1 MNKGLFLFLLLL
13 LGSLAHAQYGGQ
25 WILGERLNFVNG
37 GRVMTE
43 TGEKKNNGFMFKV
56 APSLGYFVRNGL
68 AVGVGVGYEYM
79 KDVNGHQNT
88 FEVTPFVRYDFGGG
102 QVRPFLLAESAFGWG
117 KSDMKKGNDG
127 RHYLW
132 TPALK
137 PGIWIRFTDSLAA
150 EATVM
155 SLRYEHAKLTDLKT
169 DEALVRNRWKFR
181 WLDIS
186 FGFNLLF
193 NF

>member
-1 MNKGLFLFLLLL
+1 
-13 LGSLAHAQYGGQ
+13 
-25 WILGERLNFVNG
+25 
-37 GRVMTE
+37 
-43 TGEKKNNGFMFKV
+43 
-56 APSLGYFVRNGL
+56 
-68 AVGVGVGYEYM
+68 
-79 KDVNGHQNT
+79 
-88 FEVTPFVRYDFGGG
+88 
-102 QVRPFLLAESAFGWG
+102 
-117 KSDMKKGNDG
+117 MKKGNDG

-137 PGIWIRFTDSLAA
+137 PGIWIRFTDNLAA

>member
-1 MNKGLFLFLLLL
+1 MNRGFLLFILL
-13 LGSLAHAQYGGQ
+13 IAGGVVHAQYGGQ
-25 WILGERLNFVNG
+25 WILGERVNFVNG
-37 GRVMTE
+37 GRVITE

-102 QVRPFLLAESAFGWG
+102 QVRPFLLAESSFGWG
-117 KSDMKKGNDG
+117 KSDMKKWNDA

-137 PGIWIRFTDSLAA
+137 PGVWIRLTDNFAV
-150 EATVM
+150 EATLM
-155 SLRYEHAKLTDLKT
+155 SLKYERTRLTDLET
-169 DEALVRNRWKFR
+169 DEVWKQDRWKYR

-186 FGFNLLF
+186 VGFNLLF
-193 NF
+193 DF

>member
-1 MNKGLFLFLLLL
+1 MNKGLLLFVFLLA
-13 LGSLAHAQYGGQ
+13 GGVVHAQYGGQ
-25 WILGERLNFVNG
+25 WILGERLNFING

-43 TGEKKNNGFMFKV
+43 TGKKESNGFMFKA

-79 KDVNGHQNT
+79 KDLNGHQNT

-102 QVRPFLLAESAFGWG
+102 EVRPFLLAESGFGWG
-117 KSDMKKGNDG
+117 KSDMKKGADA

-137 PGIWIRFTDSLAA
+137 PGIWIRFTDNLAVQ
-150 EATVM
+150 ATVM
-155 SLRYEHAKLTDLKT
+155 SLRYERARLTDLDTGEVWKQ
-169 DEALVRNRWKFR
+169 NRWNFR

-186 FGFNLLF
+186 CGFDLIF
-193 NF
+193 SF